1 MKMISVLV
9 VLLLSAPVMADS
21 MNCGNRI
28 VVDGDRM
35 SHVLRVCGEPD
46 DISSKQRF
54 VQRKDFTGTTGNK
67 VIHEINT
74 EYWTYTFN
82 DGSLPKTLEFENDIL
97 IRIDAGPN
105 K

>member
-1 MKMISVLV
+1 MRIMIVLV
-9 VLLLSAPVMADS
+9 ALLLSAPVMADA

-28 VVDGDRM
+28 VVDGDRR
-35 SHVLRVCGEPD
+35 SHVLRVCGEPE
-46 DISSKQRF
+46 DITTKQRF
-54 VQRKDFTGTTGNK
+54 VRRKDFTGTTNDK

-97 IRIDAGPN
+97 IRIIAGPY

>member
-1 MKMISVLV
+1 MRIITVLV

-21 MNCGNRI
+21 MRCGSRI

-35 SHVLRVCGEPD
+35 SYVLRVCGEPD
-46 DISSKQRF
+46 DITRKQRF
-54 VQRKDFTGTTGNK
+54 VQRKGYTGSAGNK

-74 EYWTYTFN
+74 ERWTYTFT

-97 IRIDAGPN
+97 IRVDVGPN